1 MAEID
6 TEWFYKLCG
15 VALLLAVVSMLL
27 GELCSGIR
35 KPIRALGT
43 VLLYG
48 GILLALSPMLT
59 TYGEL
64 LFGAMPKETGALL
77 LKAMGIA
84 LLSEITSDM
93 CRDLGEN
100 SLAGV
105 VELGAKIVV
114 LLLGLPMVGELLAFA
129 ARWL

>member
-1 MAEID
+1 MESAD
-6 TEWFYKLCG
+6 AEWFYKLCG

-27 GELCSGIR
+27 GELCAGIR
-35 KPIRALGT
+35 KPIRTLGT

-48 GILLALSPMLT
+48 GILLLLSPMLT
-59 TYGEL
+59 TYGGL
-64 LFGAMPKETGALL
+64 LLGVMPKESGAPL

-84 LLSEITSDM
+84 LLSEITSDV

-105 VELGAKIVV
+105 VELGARIVV
-114 LLLGLPMVGELLAFA
+114 LLLGLPMVEELLNFA
-129 ARWL
+129 AQWL